1 MLTLMFIAFA
11 VLGCGYV
18 VVSAFLGHFG
28 DFGSDSGGHAGA
40 DGHGDAGMDGGHH
53 VDAGADAGGNHA
65 DAAHGH
71 YGLEGAGHG
80 SASADAAG
88 AAVFHFPFFS
98 PLAVATLLAA
108 LGGYGLIAQH
118 GFGASDQMS
127 LLAAIPLALATAYA
141 VTYAGW
147 KLAAGSRGSS
157 VIRLEQLRGA
167 AAEVTVPIPAG
178 GVGEA
183 AALLAGGHRFTA
195 PAREADGREVPRG
208 ATVTIVSLMGT
219 TLVVA
224 NRVAGPP
231 KGA

>member
-1 MLTLMFIAFA
+1 VLTLMFIAFA

-18 VVSAFLGHFG
+18 VVSAFLGHLG
-28 DFGSDSGGHAGA
+28 DFGHSGGDDSGGAHGDGHQA
-40 DGHGDAGMDGGHH
+40 DGGAEGGHH
-53 VDAGADAGGNHA
+53 AHA
-65 DAAHGH
+65 EAVHGH
-71 YGLEGAGHG
+71 YGLESAGHG
-80 SASADAAG
+80 SASADTAG
-88 AAVFHFPFFS
+88 AASFHFPFFS

-118 GFGASDQMS
+118 GFGASDAAS
-127 LLAAIPLALATAYA
+127 ILAAIPLALVTAYA

-195 PAREADGREVPRG
+195 PAREAEGREVPRG
-208 ATVTIVSLMGT
+208 TAVTVVSLLGT

-224 NRVAGPP
+224 NRTAGPP